1 LLCACLLATGA
12 SAAGRDDRYLE
23 GYVSAVIDRELAV
36 LATQVTVRRGV
47 ARIVLAEKD
56 EASALELADL
66 VGHVDGI
73 TRVEVRSSAGGKLL
87 ASIGAEAVEGWD
99 AIELLPRKKL
109 FDPLLA
115 DPRQPHFSAMYQW
128 YLNDRE
134 LTHVGSAN
142 FGETVALVGGAL
154 GDGRW
159 ELGLLGGV
167 FSIFDLDAESYDL
180 VNTDFWIGPTLSV
193 RRGPLSAQVR
203 VYHQSSHLGDE
214 FLLRN
219 RARRVNLSYEGVDL
233 LVSAQV
239 HPALRVYA
247 GGGMIVHDTP
257 DLDPWSAQVGAELR
271 SPVAFVG
278 DRVRPI
284 AGFDFQAR
292 QENDWREEFAAAGGL
307 ELANAESPRVRIQLL
322 ASWFKGNSPNGQF
335 FQRRIESISAGARLV
350 F

>member
-1 LLCACLLATGA
+1 
-12 SAAGRDDRYLE
+12 
-23 GYVSAVIDRELAV
+23 
-36 LATQVTVRRGV
+36 
-47 ARIVLAEKD
+47 
-56 EASALELADL
+56 
-66 VGHVDGI
+66 
-73 TRVEVRSSAGGKLL
+73 
-87 ASIGAEAVEGWD
+87 
-99 AIELLPRKKL
+99 
-109 FDPLLA
+109 
-115 DPRQPHFSAMYQW
+115 
-128 YLNDRE
+128 
-134 LTHVGSAN
+134 
-142 FGETVALVGGAL
+142 
-154 GDGRW
+154 
-159 ELGLLGGV
+159 
-167 FSIFDLDAESYDL
+167 
-180 VNTDFWIGPTLSV
+180 
-193 RRGPLSAQVR
+193 
-203 VYHQSSHLGDE
+203 
-214 FLLRN
+214 
-219 RARRVNLSYEGVDL
+219 VNLSYEGVDL

-257 DLDPWSAQVGAELR
+257 DLDRWSAQVGAELR